1 MDDNR
6 TDPYAEQPPVQPWQ
20 PPLMPNDSNRMGLDR
35 SVPEGA
41 WLEFASML
49 DRRKKSH
56 VAVAL
61 VLLVVFLLP
70 VLNTLRYLFTSL

>member
-1 MDDNR
+1 MDETR
-6 TDPYAEQPPVQPWQ
+6 RDPDGEQPPVQPWQ
-20 PPLMPNDSNRMGLDR
+20 PPLMPGDSQRIGLDR

-49 DRRKKSH
+49 DRRKRSH

-61 VLLVVFLLP
+61 LLLAVFLLP
-70 VLNTLRYLFTSL
+70 VFTTLRYLLWSL

>member
-6 TDPYAEQPPVQPWQ
+6 TDPYARAAAGAAVAAAADARRQR
-20 PPLMPNDSNRMGLDR
+20 RMGLDR
-35 SVPEGA
+35 NTAEGA

-61 VLLVVFLLP
+61 AAPRGVP
-70 VLNTLRYLFTSL
+70 APGAEHR